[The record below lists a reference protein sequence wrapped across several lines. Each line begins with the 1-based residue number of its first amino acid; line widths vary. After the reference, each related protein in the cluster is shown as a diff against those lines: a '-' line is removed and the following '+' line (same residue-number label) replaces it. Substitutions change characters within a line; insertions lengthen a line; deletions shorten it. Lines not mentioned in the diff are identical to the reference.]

1 MSTRRGP
8 RSAGPDTRET
18 ILEAARSAFA
28 ARGYDRATIRLI
40 ASQAG
45 VDPALVHHYFGKKE
59 DLFAAAVRLP
69 MRPFEAVDELFAG
82 GMAELPGRLTELF
95 FRVWEVVET
104 REALLGQIRMAF
116 IDERPPP
123 VREFIASAIL
133 EKVAERLDRPDPDL
147 MVELV
152 ASQLVGVAVLRY
164 LMKLEPLASVDID
177 HLVAELT
184 PRVASFLVG

>member
-1 MSTRRGP
+1 VSTRRGP

-69 MRPFEAVDELFAG
+69 VRPFEAVDEIFAG
-82 GMAELPGRLTELF
+82 GMVELPGRLTELF
-95 FRVWEVVET
+95 FRIWEIEET

-123 VREFIASAIL
+123 VREFIASALL

-184 PRVASFLVG
+184 PRVASYLVG

>member
-184 PRVASFLVG
+184 PRVASYLVG

>member
-164 LMKLEPLASVDID
+164 LMKLEPLASVDVD
-177 HLVAELT
+177 RLVAELT
-184 PRVASFLVG
+184 PRVASYLVG